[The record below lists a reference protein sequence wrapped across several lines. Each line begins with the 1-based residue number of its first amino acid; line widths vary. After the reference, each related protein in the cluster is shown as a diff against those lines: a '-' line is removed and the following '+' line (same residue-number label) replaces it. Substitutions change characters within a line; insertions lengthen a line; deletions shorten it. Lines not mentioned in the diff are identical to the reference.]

1 MLKNNLFKK
10 ISFILIIGISFF
22 IFSGCSKDESSVDK
36 PANLKEI
43 TGKIEKANFDSNGNI
58 VIAEA
63 TITTN
68 ITYIDYE
75 YEGVNIGLLA
85 VRDSKDK
92 VQVVVNTCQSC
103 GGSPYA
109 YFVKVG
115 DSIQC
120 QNCGNMF
127 KIDELDNLAVN
138 GCNPIAIVNKKE
150 KDGKIT
156 IVPDELKALK
166 SKFTNWQGP
175 KAV

>member
-1 MLKNNLFKK
+1 MLKNNWSKLL
-10 ISFILIIGISFF
+10 SFIFIIFISFF
-22 IFSGCSKDESSVDK
+22 IFSGCSNENTTLEK

-43 TGKIEKANFDSNGNI
+43 TGKIEKANLDSNGNI
-58 VIAEA
+58 VIDEA
-63 TITTN
+63 TITTD

-75 YEGVNIGLLA
+75 YEGVTIGLLA

-92 VQVVVNTCQSC
+92 VKVVVNTCTSC

-127 KIDELDNLAVN
+127 KIDELDNLDVN

-150 KDGKIT
+150 KDGKIS
-156 IVPDELKALK
+156 IVSDELKALK
-166 SKFTNWQGP
+166 NKFTNWQGP